1 MLVQCF
7 LLVVL
12 LWPPA
17 QICWLCLATK
27 GQGDLCK
34 CFTNF
39 SENANFFDTYLQVD
53 PWDQPP
59 PYSFLEAFSVSM
71 IMPDLLHILNLGV
84 SRDVCGS
91 ILKVLVKGGFLFVAN
106 TIEEKLAIATQGLT
120 NFARSHSLP
129 LRFKKLSKKRLCWGK
144 YAELKGS
151 GYDLY
156 VVSRWLEELLQP
168 FTNIYPDFATL
179 LWSLNGSMNLLYNS
193 GWYLEETT
201 RVRVKHLGTIFMRTY
216 LKLASQSIVN
226 QDMMFRCKP
235 KLHLLHHIFQ
245 NRRLVNPAKYATWL
259 DEDFLKHIAKTL
271 KLVNSGTAQL
281 RCLQRWLLGIP
292 LHIQKCL
299 NDLWNH
305 KVSHMWEM
313 MRSQLAIRM
322 AKKIRL
328 PDRPGARKRET
339 SQKHHGTSAFSV
351 HVVVYIEHS
360 LIFLACNTRI
370 WI

>member
-91 ILKVLVKGGFLFVAN
+91 ILKVLVKGGFVFVAN

-226 QDMMFRCKP
+226 QDMMFRCKT

-299 NDLWNH
+299 NDL
-305 KVSHMWEM
+305 
-313 MRSQLAIRM
+313 
-322 AKKIRL
+322 
-328 PDRPGARKRET
+328 
-339 SQKHHGTSAFSV
+339 
-351 HVVVYIEHS
+351 
-360 LIFLACNTRI
+360 
-370 WI
+370 

>member
-27 GQGDLCK
+27 GQADLCK

-91 ILKVLVKGGFLFVAN
+91 ILKVLVKGGFVFVAN

-201 RVRVKHLGTIFMRTY
+201 PVRVKHLGTIFMRTY

-299 NDLWNH
+299 NDL
-305 KVSHMWEM
+305 
-313 MRSQLAIRM
+313 
-322 AKKIRL
+322 
-328 PDRPGARKRET
+328 
-339 SQKHHGTSAFSV
+339 
-351 HVVVYIEHS
+351 
-360 LIFLACNTRI
+360 
-370 WI
+370 